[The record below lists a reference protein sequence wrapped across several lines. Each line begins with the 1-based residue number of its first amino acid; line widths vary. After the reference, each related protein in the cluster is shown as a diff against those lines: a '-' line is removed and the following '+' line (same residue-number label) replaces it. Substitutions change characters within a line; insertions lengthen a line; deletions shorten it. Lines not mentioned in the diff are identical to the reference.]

1 VNLDGAITSRN
12 GDADSSAQLSAGGRL
27 GGLRDSKGLIPAI
40 VIVASAYVVAGKLAL
55 QLAFVHPSATAVWP
69 PTGIAIA
76 AVLLLGWR
84 VWPGIFLGAFV
95 VNLTTAGSAVSS
107 LGIALGNTLEALV
120 AAYLANRFANG
131 RRAFER
137 PQHVFKFVLAALVG
151 TAVSAT
157 IGVLSLTLTGYAA
170 WSGAAPIW
178 LTWWLGDAAGALIVA
193 PLVILL
199 WTRPE
204 LPWGPR
210 PRRSLE
216 AILLAAALVLT
227 GWVVFG
233 GDLWFS
239 AERYPIAFVT
249 LPVLAW
255 AAVRFGPLGSVSATF
270 VMSGIAVWG
279 TLLGYGPFARS
290 DENESLLLL
299 QSFMGVAAVTSMAF
313 AAAVLDE
320 WRAGETLRD
329 SEERF
334 RATFEQAPVGV
345 AQVARDGRWL
355 RVNQRLCEMLGY
367 TRAEL
372 LARTFRDVT
381 FTADQPLQPDR
392 MEQMLRGE
400 IDSCDMEKRYVRK
413 NGDLVWCHVT
423 VAAVRNADGTPRYF
437 ISIIEDIST
446 RKEAQAVL
454 ARAAHELRSPVSH
467 IKGFVSTLRYP
478 VELDPVT
485 RSDFLSEIEGEADRL
500 TTLIEDVL
508 EHANNS
514 GGVAQRRRV
523 PTAPCALVGASLKR
537 VRQELGG
544 RPVRIDVADDL
555 PLVSVDSPSM
565 ERVLGNLVHNAH
577 KYSPEGYPIQISAR
591 AQNRML
597 ELHVDDLGPGIPV
610 QEREQI
616 FEPFFRRQ
624 SAAESSVPGKGLGLT
639 ICRSI
644 VTAHEG
650 EIRVEDRP
658 GGGARF
664 TVVLPLKAG
673 QLEARQ
679 TAPLHQAA

>member
-1 VNLDGAITSRN
+1 VNLDGAITSGS
-12 GDADSSAQLSAGGRL
+12 GDADSSAQLGARGPLGGRCDL
-27 GGLRDSKGLIPAI
+27 KRLISAI
-40 VIVASAYVVAGKLAL
+40 VIVASAYVVVGKLAL

-84 VWPGIFLGAFV
+84 AWPGIFLGAFV
-95 VNLTTAGSAVSS
+95 VNLTTAGSAASS
-107 LGIALGNTLEALV
+107 LGIALGNTLEALI

-131 RRAFER
+131 PRAFER

-157 IGVLSLTLTGYAA
+157 IGVLSLTLSGYAA
-170 WSGAAPIW
+170 WSGFAPIW
-178 LTWWLGDAAGALIVA
+178 VTWWLGDAAGALTVA

-216 AILLAAALVLT
+216 AILLTAALLLT

-233 GDLWFS
+233 GDFWLS

-249 LPVLAW
+249 LPAMTW

-270 VMSGIAVWG
+270 VLSVIAVWG
-279 TLLGYGPFARS
+279 TLQGYGSFARG

-299 QSFMGVAAVTSMAF
+299 QSFMGVAAVTSMAL
-313 AAAVLDE
+313 AAAVLDQ

-329 SEERF
+329 SEQRF

-372 LARTFRDVT
+372 LARSSQDVT
-381 FTADQPLQPDR
+381 FMADLPLQLDR

-400 IDSCDMEKRYVRK
+400 IDSSEMEERYVRK
-413 NGDLVWCHVT
+413 SGDLFWCHVT
-423 VAAVRNADGTPRYF
+423 VAVLRNADATPKYV
-437 ISIIEDIST
+437 ISIIEDISA

-485 RSDFLSEIEGEADRL
+485 RSDFLSEIESEADRL

-508 EHANNS
+508 EHANSS

-537 VRQELGG
+537 VRQELDG
-544 RPVRIDVADDL
+544 RPVQIDVPDDL

-565 ERVLGNLVHNAH
+565 ERVLGNLLHNAH

-591 AQNRML
+591 VQNRVV
-597 ELHVDDLGPGIPV
+597 ELHVDDHGPGIPV

-650 EIRVEDRP
+650 EIRAEDRP

-664 TVVLPLKAG
+664 TVALPLKAS
-673 QLEARQ
+673 QVEARR
-679 TAPLHQAA
+679 TAPLQAA

>member
-1 VNLDGAITSRN
+1 VNLNTVITSRN
-12 GDADSSAQLSAGGRL
+12 GHADSSAQSAARGPLGGRC
-27 GGLRDSKGLIPAI
+27 DSRRLISAI
-40 VIVASAYVVAGKLAL
+40 AIVASAYVVAGKLAL

-76 AVLLLGWR
+76 AVVLLGWR

-95 VNLTTAGSAVSS
+95 VNLTTAGSLASS

-120 AAYLANRFANG
+120 AGYLANRLANG
-131 RRAFER
+131 RWAFER

-157 IGVLSLTLTGYAA
+157 IGVLSLTVTGYAA
-170 WSGAAPIW
+170 RSGFAPIW

-204 LPWGPR
+204 LPWRPR
-210 PRRSLE
+210 PRYRLE
-216 AILLAAALVLT
+216 AIMLTAALVLT
-227 GWVVFG
+227 GWLVFG
-233 GDLWFS
+233 GGLWLS

-279 TLLGYGPFARS
+279 TLQGYGPFAQG
-290 DENESLLLL
+290 DENASLVLL
-299 QSFMGVAAVTSMAF
+299 QSFMGVAAVTSMAL

-345 AQVARDGRWL
+345 AQVARDGGWL

-372 LARTFRDVT
+372 LARSFQDVV
-381 FTADQPLQPDR
+381 FMADLPLQLDR
-392 MEQMLRGE
+392 MEQMWRGE
-400 IDSCDMEKRYVRK
+400 IDSCEMEERYVRK
-413 NGDLVWCHVT
+413 SGDLLWCHVI
-423 VAAVRNADGTPRYF
+423 VAVVRNTDGTPKYV

-467 IKGFVSTLRYP
+467 IKGFASTLRYP
-478 VELDPVT
+478 IELDPGT
-485 RSDFLSEIEGEADRL
+485 RSDFLSEIESEADRL

-508 EHANNS
+508 EHADSS
-514 GGVAQRRRV
+514 GGVEQRRRV

-544 RPVRIDVADDL
+544 RPVQIDVADDL
-555 PLVSVDSPSM
+555 PLVNVDSPSM
-565 ERVLGNLVHNAH
+565 ERVLGNLLHNAH
-577 KYSPEGYPIQISAR
+577 KYSPEDYPIQISAR
-591 AQNRML
+591 AQNGVL
-597 ELHVDDLGPGIPV
+597 ELHVDDQGPGVPV

-616 FEPFFRRQ
+616 FEPFFRRK
-624 SAAESSVPGKGLGLT
+624 SAAESLVPGKGLGLT

-658 GGGARF
+658 GGGSRF
-664 TVVLPLKAG
+664 TVALPLKAA
-673 QLEARQ
+673 QAEARQ
-679 TAPLHQAA
+679 TAPLQAA